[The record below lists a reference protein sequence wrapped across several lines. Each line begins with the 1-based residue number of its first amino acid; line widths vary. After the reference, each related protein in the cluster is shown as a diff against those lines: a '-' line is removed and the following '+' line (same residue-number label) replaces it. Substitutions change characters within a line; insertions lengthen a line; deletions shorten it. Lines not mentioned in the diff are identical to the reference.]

1 MGPPRGD
8 QTTSSSVWQLVW
20 TTQEV
25 QMLSVEHYPCLFA
38 KMALSDAL
46 GDVVDSLLWVFAQA
60 NEESTAT
67 DGEQKI

>member
-1 MGPPRGD
+1 
-8 QTTSSSVWQLVW
+8 
-20 TTQEV
+20 
-25 QMLSVEHYPCLFA
+25 MLSVEHYPCLFA